1 LYQNQTLKAVI
12 MRTTEIKTTDQIKQ
26 GQEITF
32 QGKQDGFVLEI
43 DSNEVKFGNED
54 NFQWIPKQA
63 MIGSYIREAMIQDF
77 QN

>member
-1 LYQNQTLKAVI
+1 

-32 QGKQDGFVLEI
+32 QMKQDGFVLEI
-43 DSNEVKFGNED
+43 DGNEVKFGNED
-54 NFQWIPKQA
+54 SFQWLPKQA
-63 MIGSYIREAMIQDF
+63 LIGSYIREAMIQDF